1 MVTNLESI
9 KKLAE
14 DLEKQELDA
23 PGGIPPSPVY
33 AQLLVIYL
41 YQNDLCNAKYLWKR
55 IPQNV
60 KNSHAELGLIW
71 KVGQKM
77 WLRDFPGVYAALNA
91 DWSENVGHI
100 MQALLENVRKRAVYL
115 VSHAYSSISMD
126 DLAAFVGM
134 PVEQAI
140 VAASEQG
147 WKVDTASR
155 MVKPCRPSVSQ
166 NQGASSEDQLYKLT
180 ELNPWVCCGSGF
192 IAG

>member
-1 MVTNLESI
+1 MVTDIESI

-23 PGGIPPSPVY
+23 PGGIPPSQVY
-33 AQLLVIYL
+33 AQLLAIYL

-77 WLRDFPGVYAALNA
+77 WLRDFPGVYAALSA

-134 PVEQAI
+134 PMEQAVI
-140 VAASEQG
+140 AASDQG
-147 WKVDTASR
+147 WKVDVASH
-155 MVKPCRPSVSQ
+155 MVKPCRPAVSQ
-166 NQGASSEDQLYKLT
+166 NQVASSEDQLYKLT
-180 ELNPWVCCGSGF
+180 EFVSFLEN
-192 IAG
+192 